1 MSTVL
6 LSGGEKVMPGQID
19 FSKGTALGNP
29 DNPLALHTGDGCNVS
44 SGVQPCH
51 AEKVS
56 GPLSVS
62 GKAQEKWFMQ
72 SVFRV
77 KSGLHQSMELAD
89 TQVLKLL
96 EYFENILLLIG

>member
-29 DNPLALHTGDGCNVS
+29 DDPLALHTGDGCNVS

-62 GKAQEKWFMQ
+62 GKAQEKWFMPSSRLSFARTRLCG
-72 SVFRV
+72 SVALPIR
-77 KSGLHQSMELAD
+77 
-89 TQVLKLL
+89 KLSA
-96 EYFENILLLIG
+96 

>member
-1 MSTVL
+1 MGAVL
-6 LSGGEKVMPGQID
+6 LTGGKKVVPGQID
-19 FSKGTALGNP
+19 FSKGTDLRNP
-29 DNPLALHTGDGCNVS
+29 DDPLALHTGNGCNVS

-56 GPLSVS
+56 GPLSAS

-77 KSGLHQSMELAD
+77 KSGLHPC
-89 TQVLKLL
+89 KLQHNVQC
-96 EYFENILLLIG
+96 FQ

>member
-29 DNPLALHTGDGCNVS
+29 DDPLALHTGDGCNVS

-62 GKAQEKWFMQ
+62 GKAQEKGFMQ

-77 KSGLHQSMELAD
+77 KSGLHPC
-89 TQVLKLL
+89 KLQHNVQC
-96 EYFENILLLIG
+96 FQ